1 MRTMT
6 GISMQPGVLSGT
18 EGLKGKPDQKVIAKQ
33 VETVF
38 LNELLKLI
46 MEQSSLGKDKNFSN
60 YLPFVTAEMSKDLAE
75 KGIGVGDF
83 FLRGTSMTRL
93 TTEKKPEVNDLPSS
107 GKSNTPPEILQWNG
121 ALQLPVSGKISSK
134 YGLRHDPIDGRLRKH
149 NGIDIAIP
157 EKTPVMPAAPGKV
170 VFSGFSN
177 GYGNYVVVEHENGL
191 ASIYGHNSVN
201 LVKAGDV
208 VDEHT
213 VMALSGSTGKSTG
226 PHLHFEVRKGGVP
239 VDPEAQT
246 G

>member
-6 GISMQPGVLSGT
+6 GISMQPGALSGT
-18 EGLKGKPDQKVIAKQ
+18 EGLKGNPEHGTIAKQ

-46 MEQSSLGKDKNFSN
+46 MEQSSIGKDKNLSN

-75 KGIGVGDF
+75 KGTGVGDF

-93 TTEKKPEVNDLPSS
+93 TTLKKPAVNNLPSPE
-107 GKSNTPPEILQWNG
+107 KSNATPEVLPWNG
-121 ALQLPVSGKISSK
+121 ELKLPVSGKVSSK

-170 VFSGFSN
+170 VFSGFSK

-208 VDEHT
+208 VDKHT
-213 VMALSGSTGKSTG
+213 IIALTGSTGKSTG

-239 VDPEAQT
+239 VDPEAQM

>member
-1 MRTMT
+1 VRTVT
-6 GISMQPGVLSGT
+6 DISMQSGVLSGA
-18 EGLKGKPDQKVIAKQ
+18 EGLNGKSDPRVIAKQ

-60 YLPFVTAEMSKDLAE
+60 YLPFVTSEISKDLAE

-83 FLRGTSMTRL
+83 FLKSTSMTKL
-93 TTEKKPEVNDLPSS
+93 TTEKKPEANNLPSS
-107 GKSNTPPEILQWNG
+107 EKSQTPSDVLQWNG
-121 ALQLPVSGKISSK
+121 ELKLPVSGKISSK
-134 YGLRHDPIDGRLRKH
+134 YGLRHDPINGRLRQH
-149 NGIDIAIP
+149 NGIDIAVP

-170 VFSGFSN
+170 VFSGFSS

-201 LVKAGDV
+201 LVKIGDA
-208 VDEHT
+208 VDAHT
-213 VMALSGSTGKSTG
+213 VIALSGSTGKSTG
-226 PHLHFEVRKGGVP
+226 PHLHFEVRKGGIP
-239 VDPEAQT
+239 IDPEVQI